1 MIKMVLKNLT
11 KIKTIIAILLL
22 ALIGAVYSVRVS
34 TEMKTLSGSAFVGGI
49 FVVTRSCHRG
59 NMSSWDCVHALLFS
73 LISGALYGIGIVG
86 EETGKF
92 RREDS
97 QGELSNC
104 AIGKPAK
111 ITVYNDVSETDL
123 FSTAG
128 IEEFNMV
135 DPDQVNDYFQRHY
148 NNPNVHAEMELS
160 YVDKTGL
167 ANNIRVKHKYR
178 EGSNDHLVT
187 VPNFGGDSKNAR
199 DLGENDRYA
208 FAYAANSQTHPD
220 GKANFPSIP
229 KSTVSQMV
237 SDIMGR
243 MSEIGADKTC
253 VVFNGQVG
261 LWGLLQVVNEDT
273 EHLIY
278 ATACEPYY
286 NPEENAADVNTWT
299 YTYQVHDEL

>member
-1 MIKMVLKNLT
+1 
-11 KIKTIIAILLL
+11 
-22 ALIGAVYSVRVS
+22 
-34 TEMKTLSGSAFVGGI
+34 MKTLSGSAFVGGI

-97 QGELSNC
+97 QGELSNS

-111 ITVYNDVSETDL
+111 ITVYNDVNET
-123 FSTAG
+123 
-128 IEEFNMV
+128 
-135 DPDQVNDYFQRHY
+135 RHY

-178 EGSNDHLVT
+178 EGTNDHLVT
-187 VPNFGGDSKNAR
+187 VPTFGDDSKNAR

-208 FAYAANSQTHPD
+208 FAYAANSQFHPD

-243 MSEIGADKTC
+243 MSEIGVDKTC
-253 VVFNGQVG
+253 VVFNGQFG